1 MTCNFENQ
9 CEGINNSLIIDNR
22 NIQESVPG
30 DEYQKQTLIHGKIEE
45 ETNRKEG
52 YESDATILNNNDINK
67 VPVKDQESE
76 CTTTIKEKEL
86 GQIKDNLNI
95 KKSIQ
100 KSDKTNKDKG
110 QTPIANCSSIDVSK
124 QPAGICEEVVILNS
138 QNVESSKNDPQ
149 LLNKK

>member
-22 NIQESVPG
+22 NIQESDLDG
-30 DEYQKQTLIHGKIEE
+30 EYQKQTLINGKIEE
-45 ETNRKEG
+45 ETKRKEG
-52 YESDATILNNNDINK
+52 YESDTIILNNCDINK

-110 QTPIANCSSIDVSK
+110 HTHSK
-124 QPAGICEEVVILNS
+124 L
-138 QNVESSKNDPQ
+138 
-149 LLNKK
+149 